1 MWQAQRNHVARTLL
15 PHPSFPFGITL
26 DASRGRRDDEP
37 AGSSARARPPTRVV
51 MITARDRIVWGRR
64 QCGARRVSGAAA
76 DRAYRAILLLLPHCA
91 FAGLSSSA
99 FSMVVVVGSGRW
111 RRVVGGDSCRVEDPS
126 LPPLFFLSAQGLKY

>member
-37 AGSSARARPPTRVV
+37 GGSSARARPPTRVV

-64 QCGARRVSGAAA
+64 QCGAVRVGCPG
-76 DRAYRAILLLLPHCA
+76 LLQTERIAQSSCSSLIAPLPVCPA
-91 FAGLSSSA
+91 PPF
-99 FSMVVVVGSGRW
+99 RWW